1 MEQAVA
7 APERITP
14 DPAGLPPE
22 AGAYALLIVLD
33 RPCRLAI
40 ATLAPAT
47 LAAGRYLYLGSA
59 RGPGGIRAR
68 VARHLR
74 RNKPKHWHVDHLT
87 ARGRIAGVIAA
98 PGGSECALA
107 RRALRFHSVAA
118 PVAGFGSS
126 DCRTCPAH
134 LLRLPDAP
142 DGVLRALE
150 ILAGDALNRRKQG

>member
-1 MEQAVA
+1 M
-7 APERITP
+7 TK
-14 DPAGLPPE
+14 
-22 AGAYALLIVLD
+22 GA
-33 RPCRLAI
+33 
-40 ATLAPAT
+40 
-47 LAAGRYLYLGSA
+47 YLYLGSA
-59 RGPGGIRAR
+59 HGPGGIRAR

-87 ARGRIAGVIAA
+87 ARGRIVRVITA

-107 RRALRFHSVAA
+107 RVALKFKSVAA

-142 DGVLRALE
+142 DAVLRALGE
-150 ILAGDALNRRKQG
+150 LAEKSINRRKQR

>member
-1 MEQAVA
+1 MA
-7 APERITP
+7 AAKRITP
-14 DPAGLPPE
+14 DPGGLPADP
-22 AGAYALLIVLD
+22 GAYALVIEFD

-74 RNKPKHWHVDHLT
+74 RDKTKHWHVDHLT
-87 ARGRIAGVIAA
+87 ARGRIAGVITA

-107 RRALRFHSVAA
+107 RVALKFKSVAA

-126 DCRTCPAH
+126 DCRICPAH

-142 DGVLRALE
+142 DAVLRALE
-150 ILAGDALNRRKQG
+150 KLAVKSINRRKQG

>member
-1 MEQAVA
+1 MA
-7 APERITP
+7 AAKRITSEP
-14 DPAGLPPE
+14 
-22 AGAYALLIVLD
+22 GAYALVIELD

-47 LAAGRYLYLGSA
+47 LPAGRYLYLGSA

-74 RNKPKHWHVDHLT
+74 RNKTRHWHVDHLT
-87 ARGRIAGVIAA
+87 ARGRITGVITA

-107 RRALRFHSVAA
+107 RRALKFAAVAA
-118 PVAGFGSS
+118 PLAGFGSS
-126 DCRTCPAH
+126 DCRECPAH

-142 DGVLRALE
+142 DAVLRALE
-150 ILAGDALNRRKQG
+150 KLAQESNKRRKQG

>member
-1 MEQAVA
+1 MA
-7 APERITP
+7 AAKRITP
-14 DPAGLPPE
+14 DPGGLPADP
-22 AGAYALLIVLD
+22 GAYALVIELD

-74 RNKPKHWHVDHLT
+74 RNQPKHWHVDHLT
-87 ARGRIAGVIAA
+87 ARGRIVRVITA

-107 RRALRFHSVAA
+107 ARALKFESVAP

-126 DCRTCPAH
+126 DCRICPAH
-134 LLRLPDAP
+134 LLRLPDPP
-142 DGVLRALE
+142 DAVLRALE
-150 ILAGDALNRRKQG
+150 KLADKFINRRKQG